1 MTRAEQRE
9 ALEALIEE
17 GERRLQIMRTILENM
32 HNRPAKTRA
41 PATSVVLTPQVR
53 RTIKSLHR
61 RNPAMP
67 QSVIASMVG
76 VNPGRVSEVLSG
88 KRV

>member
-1 MTRAEQRE
+1 MTKAEQRE
-9 ALEALIEE
+9 ALAALIAE
-17 GERRLQIMRTILENM
+17 GEKRLEIMRTILENM
-32 HNRPAKTRA
+32 HNRPAQRRA
-41 PATSVVLTPQVR
+41 PVTSVALTPTVK

-61 RNPAMP
+61 KNPALP

-88 KRV
+88 KRN